1 MTKNPPADHAPIAS
15 AEPIDRGALR
25 AAFRQEEAACVADR
39 LRETQVFTRDHA
51 AIQAYAVKL
60 IQDARK
66 RDVSGIDA
74 FLHQYGLNTEE
85 GIALMCLAEA
95 LLRVPDGRTADALIR
110 DKIGE
115 INWREHLN
123 ESDST
128 FVNAATFSLMLTGE
142 VLERPEQTQKAMG
155 RTLRG
160 AMNRL
165 GEPVIRQATFQ
176 AMRILGG
183 QFVFGRTI
191 NEALKRAGPERA
203 RGLTHSF
210 DMLGEAAMT
219 FADAERYRKA
229 YLHAIERLK
238 DESDGT
244 ISGSPGISV
253 KLTALYPKYD
263 IFHAEKAKKALIPIV
278 TELAVRARDANIHFT
293 IDAEEADRLEL
304 SLDLLESL
312 ALHPALT
319 DWNGL
324 GFVVQGYGKRCPF
337 VIDWIVDLGPGG
349 GEHGGEL
356 LFSGPFDE
364 FIERGEGATAEELRR
379 HLDLCA
385 PSP

>member
-39 LRETQVFTRDHA
+39 LRETQVFSRDHA

-176 AMRILGG
+176 AMEVCL
-183 QFVFGRTI
+183 
-191 NEALKRAGPERA
+191 
-203 RGLTHSF
+203 
-210 DMLGEAAMT
+210 AA
-219 FADAERYRKA
+219 
-229 YLHAIERLK
+229 
-238 DESDGT
+238 
-244 ISGSPGISV
+244 
-253 KLTALYPKYD
+253 
-263 IFHAEKAKKALIPIV
+263 
-278 TELAVRARDANIHFT
+278 ARDA
-293 IDAEEADRLEL
+293 AEVDTLVLEL
-304 SLDLLESL
+304 AGKKIGPCTACGICKEGLICGWDDDFGEIIPVLSDPRL
-312 ALHPALT
+312 AAGVASEKET
-319 DWNGL
+319 GV
-324 GFVVQGYGKRCPF
+324 GR
-337 VIDWIVDLGPGG
+337 
-349 GEHGGEL
+349 E
-356 LFSGPFDE
+356 
-364 FIERGEGATAEELRR
+364 
-379 HLDLCA
+379 
-385 PSP
+385 

>member
-115 INWREHLN
+115 IDWREHLN

-142 VLERPEQTQKAMG
+142 VLERPEQTQKALG
-155 RTLRG
+155 RTLHQRG
-160 AMNRL
+160 
-165 GEPVIRQATFQ
+165 F
-176 AMRILGG
+176 
-183 QFVFGRTI
+183 
-191 NEALKRAGPERA
+191 
-203 RGLTHSF
+203 H
-210 DMLGEAAMT
+210 
-219 FADAERYRKA
+219 ADA
-229 YLHAIERLK
+229 
-238 DESDGT
+238 DS
-244 ISGSPGISV
+244 
-253 KLTALYPKYD
+253 
-263 IFHAEKAKKALIPIV
+263 
-278 TELAVRARDANIHFT
+278 
-293 IDAEEADRLEL
+293 
-304 SLDLLESL
+304 
-312 ALHPALT
+312 
-319 DWNGL
+319 
-324 GFVVQGYGKRCPF
+324 
-337 VIDWIVDLGPGG
+337 
-349 GEHGGEL
+349 
-356 LFSGPFDE
+356 
-364 FIERGEGATAEELRR
+364 ERGRHVHAVVGLLQPEL
-379 HLDLCA
+379 
-385 PSP
+385 

>member
-176 AMRILGG
+176 A
-183 QFVFGRTI
+183 
-191 NEALKRAGPERA
+191 
-203 RGLTHSF
+203 
-210 DMLGEAAMT
+210 
-219 FADAERYRKA
+219 
-229 YLHAIERLK
+229 
-238 DESDGT
+238 
-244 ISGSPGISV
+244 
-253 KLTALYPKYD
+253 
-263 IFHAEKAKKALIPIV
+263 IV
-278 TELAVRARDANIHFT
+278 PL
-293 IDAEEADRLEL
+293 LEPPL
-304 SLDLLESL
+304 PCCAPHPSTSCLRQQAPLDL
-312 ALHPALT
+312 
-319 DWNGL
+319 
-324 GFVVQGYGKRCPF
+324 
-337 VIDWIVDLGPGG
+337 
-349 GEHGGEL
+349 
-356 LFSGPFDE
+356 
-364 FIERGEGATAEELRR
+364 
-379 HLDLCA
+379 
-385 PSP
+385 PSPYPLTRPSRPHPP